1 MLLYIAIKLTV
12 KSIKTKLMA
21 TFVQLVD
28 IANYDELCKVCVRL
42 NIYILGVR

>member
-28 IANYDELCKVCVRL
+28 IANYDESVCESEYLYTCVR
-42 NIYILGVR
+42 